1 MEKRFWEKGSENLSM
16 NDIDKLR
23 RREREKERKREREK
37 DRKKEITETIFC
49 APLVFGLF

>member
-37 DRKKEITETIFC
+37 DKREREINFVWMNKGKKT
-49 APLVFGLF
+49 